1 MVYALN
7 LYVTLLWLENPQI
20 PAATSMASM
29 INRKKKNC
37 TVEKTKLH
45 SADCVNVCLRA
56 CVCACPMR
64 ARVYK

>member
-29 INRKKKNC
+29 ISRKKKNC
-37 TVEKTKLH
+37 TVEKTKLL
-45 SADCVNVCLRA
+45 SADCVNVCLCA
-56 CVCACPMR
+56 CVCACPMH